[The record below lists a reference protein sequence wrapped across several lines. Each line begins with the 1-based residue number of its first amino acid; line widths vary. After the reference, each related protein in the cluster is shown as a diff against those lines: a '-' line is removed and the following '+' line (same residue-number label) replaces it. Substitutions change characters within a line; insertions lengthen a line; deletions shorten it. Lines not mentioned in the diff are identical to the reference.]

1 MQVPS
6 DSTIALVYLSPD
18 SINFKHFLLL
28 RVKIHLFVNLILQNV
43 AKHIQLTAAEID
55 LFSSLLET
63 RTLKSKRFILGEG
76 PLAQVYCWNKSLT
89 CSHYPC
95 VFKTIAVR
103 LWLNCTPNGCLS

>member
-28 RVKIHLFVNLILQNV
+28 TVKIHLYVNLILQNV

-63 RTLKSKRFILGEG
+63 RTLKSCQLFLQKS
-76 PLAQVYCWNKSLT
+76 PLAQVLH
-89 CSHYPC
+89 CSGLL
-95 VFKTIAVR
+95 VQ
-103 LWLNCTPNGCLS
+103 CLQTLFQR